1 MTTLN
6 RKALRA
12 LAVLLLA
19 ISALIFLVAGT
30 LTYWQAWTF
39 LGVYFAASLGITV
52 YLMKYDPALLARRMS
67 GGPRAET
74 EATQKIIM
82 SLTSLGFVGLLLI
95 PALDRRFAWSHMSP
109 EAALVGDALVAA
121 GFVIVFLVFKENTYS
136 LATIELAPE
145 QKVISSGPYALIRH
159 PMYFGG
165 LIMLA
170 GIPVTLGSWW
180 GLLVFLVL
188 TPALIWRL
196 IDEEKFLARNLPGY
210 LEYQNKV
217 RYRLLPFVW

>member
-1 MTTLN
+1 V
-6 RKALRA
+6 
-12 LAVLLLA
+12 VLLLA

-109 EAALVGDALVAA
+109 EAALVGDALFAA

>member
-1 MTTLN
+1 V
-6 RKALRA
+6 
-12 LAVLLLA
+12 VLLLA

-136 LATIELAPE
+136 LAMIELAPE